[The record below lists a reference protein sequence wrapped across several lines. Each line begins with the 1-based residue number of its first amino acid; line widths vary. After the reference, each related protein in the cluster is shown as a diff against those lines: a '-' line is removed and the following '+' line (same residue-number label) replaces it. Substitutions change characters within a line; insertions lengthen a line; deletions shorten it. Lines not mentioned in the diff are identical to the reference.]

1 MYLPNG
7 LKCVVTTQQ
16 EAKAICW
23 EYCQDDD
30 PDKTFCFDDGCP
42 LAQIEIQRCQE
53 LVRQIDRVLAVRRHN
68 LMADS
73 ILLAN
78 MTNPIVF

>member
-1 MYLPNG
+1 MYLPDG
-7 LKCVVTTQQ
+7 IKLVVTTQQ
-16 EAKAICW
+16 EAEAICW
-23 EYCQDDD
+23 EYCQNCD
-30 PDKTFCFDDGCP
+30 PDKTFCLDDGCP

-53 LVRQIDRVLAVRRHN
+53 LAQQIDHILAVRQHN
-68 LMADS
+68 LMANS